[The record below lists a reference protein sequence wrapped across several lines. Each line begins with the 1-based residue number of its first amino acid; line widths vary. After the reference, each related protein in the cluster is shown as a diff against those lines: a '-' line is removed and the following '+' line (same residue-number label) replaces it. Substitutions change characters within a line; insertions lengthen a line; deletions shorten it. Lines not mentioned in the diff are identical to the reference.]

1 MRIGRVV
8 GRDVAVEDV
17 GKNQRRWAVSC
28 MRTELGSALTGTAGN
43 RTSKETRE
51 GQRQAEVGVRSVVL
65 PTMTVSTL
73 AWISAQLPP
82 RAAEDILALVWLCS
96 KNRANPA
103 AQLEKAQKGG
113 ELPAF
118 LWPLRPQL
126 TRLRPTA
133 SGHC

>member
-28 MRTELGSALTGTAGN
+28 MRTESGSARTGTARN

-51 GQRQAEVGVRSVVL
+51 GQRQAEVGVRLVVL

-82 RAAEDILALVWLCS
+82 RAAEHILACAGVVVQQKSS
-96 KNRANPA
+96 KSRCTI
-103 AQLEKAQKGG
+103 G
-113 ELPAF
+113 EGAKKVGISQRF
-118 LWPLRPQL
+118 CGRCGR
-126 TRLRPTA
+126 TERD
-133 SGHC
+133 